1 MLTLEQLIIA
11 SQNEGKIK
19 EFRTLFQSLNI
30 EVLSLNDVFTSIPE
44 VVEDGDTFE
53 ANARKKAETILEL
66 VHRPVIADD
75 SGLVIDALEGRPGVY
90 SARYAGEPSDD
101 RRNYEKVL
109 KEMEGIPQEKRG
121 ARFVAVLALARP
133 NEKTEFFH
141 GTCEGSIAFEAKGSH
156 GFGYDPIFLPQGE
169 SRTMAELSE
178 EEKHAI
184 SHRGMA
190 LRKLHQF
197 LQG

>member
-109 KEMEGIPQEKRG
+109 KEMEGIPQEKRS

>member
-1 MLTLEQLIIA
+1 MEQLIIA

>member
-1 MLTLEQLIIA
+1 MEQLIIA

-109 KEMEGIPQEKRG
+109 KEMEGIPQEKRS

>member
-1 MLTLEQLIIA
+1 MEQLIIA

-141 GTCEGSIAFEAKGSH
+141 GTCEGSIAFEATGSH

>member
-1 MLTLEQLIIA
+1 MEQLIIA

-109 KEMEGIPQEKRG
+109 KEMEGIPQEKRS

-141 GTCEGSIAFEAKGSH
+141 GTCEGSIAFEATGSH

>member
-1 MLTLEQLIIA
+1 MEQLIIA

-109 KEMEGIPQEKRG
+109 KEMEGIPQEKRS
-121 ARFVAVLALARP
+121 ARLVAVLALARP

>member
-1 MLTLEQLIIA
+1 MEQLIIA

-75 SGLVIDALEGRPGVY
+75 SGLVIDALEGRPGIY